1 MDILRHACFSIS
13 YFILKTDYIY
23 MYFTLLL
30 DGALKS
36 LEVRENQ
43 TALYCIYS
51 VPYVGLQY
59 DYY

>member
-1 MDILRHACFSIS
+1 
-13 YFILKTDYIY
+13 

-59 DYY
+59 DYYWTTK